1 MLQRGKIRL
10 NFANLIHH
18 SGDRATRVG
27 GHMDVL
33 YGTGSPLPD
42 SVGNFAIFNI
52 ADASIS
58 VGVVVLILGV
68 WITEMTDKR
77 RAAAQKAAAPAS
89 DEGEGKGG

>member
-1 MLQRGKIRL
+1 MLQFSG
-10 NFANLIHH
+10 AVGNLT
-18 SGDRATRVG
+18 DRIQF
-27 GHMDVL
+27 GHVTDFV
-33 YGTGSPLPD
+33 

-77 RAAAQKAAAPAS
+77 RAAAQKASVPAS
-89 DEGEGKGG
+89 DEGEGKGE